1 MNLPRIG
8 HQGATGRGRV
18 SRVRRSG
25 FTMIEIALCL
35 AIIGFALVAI
45 IGILPTGLQ
54 VQKDNRD
61 ETIVNADGAYFLE
74 AIRQGAARLDHLT
87 NYVDEISVV
96 TSNYA
101 GGIVTNLVLP
111 TSGARIIGALTT
123 PKYQRIQNVL
133 SVNTV
138 TAKVRSM
145 SGAAVNAVS
154 NEFAFSYLLRSEVVP
169 YSAFATNSVFTNHA
183 AANLPP
189 EAVAERLELQ
199 ARADQL
205 HTNLFEVRLT
215 LRWPVFGAP
224 GSWRTGGNQQVFRT
238 LVAGTLLQVEGEPL
252 YFFAPAIYG
261 N

>member
-1 MNLPRIG
+1 
-8 HQGATGRGRV
+8 
-18 SRVRRSG
+18 
-25 FTMIEIALCL
+25 MIEIALCL

-61 ETIVNADGAYFLE
+61 DTIVNQDGTYFLE
-74 AIRQGAARLDHLT
+74 AIRQGAARLDHLA

-96 TSNYA
+96 TSNFT
-101 GGIVTNLVLP
+101 GGIFTYSVTNI
-111 TSGARIIGALTT
+111 TNGAQIIGMLST
-123 PKYQRIQNVL
+123 PKYQSINGVP

-154 NEFAFSYLLRSEVVP
+154 SEFAFSYLLRSEVVP

-189 EAVAERLELQ
+189 EAVAERLELK

-224 GSWRTGGNQQVFRT
+224 GNWRTGGNQQVFRT
-238 LVAGTLLQVEGEPL
+238 LVTGKLMQAVGEPL